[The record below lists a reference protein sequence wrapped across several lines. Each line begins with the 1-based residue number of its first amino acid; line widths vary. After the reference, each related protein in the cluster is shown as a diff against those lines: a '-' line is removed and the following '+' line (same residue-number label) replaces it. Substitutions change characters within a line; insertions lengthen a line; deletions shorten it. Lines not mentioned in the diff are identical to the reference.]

1 MSTAPWF
8 RAARSAATCKRLRNQ
23 PLFSWPARRSR
34 LWHGGAGGAPSRVR
48 PCDISKGHDVH
59 KASCD
64 PVRAAAL
71 PVIRETAGQKKW
83 LSGLGASG
91 DGASGDGASG
101 DRRNVPRV
109 LVAGTVNVPSER
121 PSVPVFPTVV
131 KPLSGQPAAASAT
144 DPFSEAPAEV
154 HGKNPRGWSVIT

>member
-48 PCDISKGHDVH
+48 PCDLSKGHDVH

-83 LSGLGASG
+83 LSGGASG
-91 DGASGDGASG
+91 DRRAGGERGQRRAGTDEASGDRGERGQRRAGGERGEASG
-101 DRRNVPRV
+101 DRRNVSPRSC
-109 LVAGTVNVPSER
+109 GRHRER
-121 PSVPVFPTVV
+121 PV
-131 KPLSGQPAAASAT
+131 
-144 DPFSEAPAEV
+144 
-154 HGKNPRGWSVIT
+154 